1 MRSYT
6 GDIGALAA
14 THPPFLLS
22 YKLSWILQSSE
33 TTCRWLLIL
42 IASTH
47 WLSWCVR
54 RKIPHLSDTMS
65 LGSWWVSEQP
75 WAHRARKE
83 AAEQLQGFRCF
94 CGKERETGNMGHLGE
109 IFLLVLPWGFKQF
122 YNGVSQPG
130 IAPKAKTPHA
140 GDLFQ
145 KTTAISVKCLA
156 ESKGHFS
163 QGFFNGLLIGLVV
176 PRPMLSSHSCFCHC
190 FWLALKSSGSWPRWS
205 LKVPSKWTLFC
216 SVLFHSLAA
225 TCTFCTCPCIFPP
238 SRKAQC
244 GKDEASVSWP
254 T

>member
-94 CGKERETGNMGHLGE
+94 CGKERLG
-109 IFLLVLPWGFKQF
+109 IWVIWGKSSYSSCHGGLSNFTMVLANQ
-122 YNGVSQPG
+122 
-130 IAPKAKTPHA
+130 A
-140 GDLFQ
+140 L
-145 KTTAISVKCLA
+145 
-156 ESKGHFS
+156 
-163 QGFFNGLLIGLVV
+163 
-176 PRPMLSSHSCFCHC
+176 PRRLKHPMLETSSKRPQQSQ
-190 FWLALKSSGSWPRWS
+190 WSALR
-205 LKVPSKWTLFC
+205 KVKGT
-216 SVLFHSLAA
+216 FHRAFLM
-225 TCTFCTCPCIFPP
+225 
-238 SRKAQC
+238 
-244 GKDEASVSWP
+244 GY
-254 T
+254 